1 MRLTDGRRRL
11 VATLVLFIGAAW
23 APGASA
29 DDHDHVRGVI
39 AGRAAGGALVLYA
52 DDGTN
57 VTVIVSDATKV
68 RREVN
73 LRQRK
78 ASSDLLMPGLR
89 IDASGKFTSPDRFV
103 AERVRFGGSDLK
115 IARAIR
121 GGIGPTEQRSLEIQR
136 RVADN
141 AQLIDRQRK
150 TLQQQEVTIV
160 VEK

>member
-57 VTVIVSDATKV
+57 VTVI
-68 RREVN
+68 
-73 LRQRK
+73 
-78 ASSDLLMPGLR
+78 
-89 IDASGKFTSPDRFV
+89 
-103 AERVRFGGSDLK
+103 
-115 IARAIR
+115 
-121 GGIGPTEQRSLEIQR
+121 
-136 RVADN
+136 